1 MLTCCSHLRPYTI
14 CNMTI
19 KVQILQLINSST
31 AWAFLV
37 IPVQDDPKETTFL
50 IAANGNQDNTQF
62 ELELIIG
69 KPVVLKE
76 IKESEVIQLLK
87 RHYPKAQAKSS
98 IDIRNKEALM
108 ANLIQEAKSLGSS
121 DIHIEPYEKSARIR
135 YRIDGKLVEK
145 FQIKNTEYPSL
156 VNKIK
161 IFAHLDIAEKRL
173 PQDGRIL
180 FQNKSE
186 KQELRVSTLP
196 TIYGEKI
203 VLRLLGNSTD
213 HLELTKMGFNPSQQ
227 TAYKK
232 AIEKSTGIVLISG
245 PTGSG
250 KTTTLYATLKHLNHP
265 HTNIMTVEDPIEY
278 TLEGINQVQLKEQ
291 INLTFATALKSFL
304 RQDPDIIMLGEIRDS
319 ETAQMAI
326 RAALTGHLVLSTIH
340 TNSAWG
346 TINRLVDMG
355 VPSFLVANTLNIS
368 VAQRLIRLL
377 CKSCKEPI
385 FNKLNKAHPEFGKY
399 PEVSFSSNGCEEC
412 NFSGYKGR
420 KAIYE
425 TIENTP
431 ESKSHIIKNSD
442 EQELTFRS
450 KEENLPKKAWELF
463 FNGETTLSEITSL
476 FS

>member
-1 MLTCCSHLRPYTI
+1 M
-14 CNMTI
+14 NI
-19 KVQILQLINSST
+19 KVEILQLIDSVT
-31 AWAFLV
+31 AWNLQV
-37 IPVQDDPKETTFL
+37 IPYESKQNEITFL
-50 IAANGNQDNTQF
+50 FSDQSKKEETIF

-69 KPVVLKE
+69 KPVCLEFIENEKL
-76 IKESEVIQLLK
+76 IQLLK
-87 RHYPKAQAKSS
+87 RHYPKATAASS

-108 ANLIQEAKSLGSS
+108 SNLIQEAKNLGSS
-121 DIHIEPYEKSARIR
+121 DIHIEPYEKKARIR
-135 YRIDGKLVEK
+135 YRIDGKLIEK
-145 FQIKNTEYPSL
+145 FQLDRKDYPSL

-180 FQNKSE
+180 FQNKKV

-203 VLRLLGNSTD
+203 VLRLLGNSSD
-213 HLELTKMGFNPSQQ
+213 HLQLSSMGMDLGQLES
-227 TAYKK
+227 YKRS
-232 AIEKSTGIVLISG
+232 IEKSTGIVLISG

-250 KTTTLYATLKHLNHP
+250 KTTTLYSTLKHLNNAQ
-265 HTNIMTVEDPIEY
+265 TNIMTVEDPIEY

-291 INLTFATALKSFL
+291 IDLTFAVALKSFL

-377 CKSCKEPI
+377 CGQCKTPDTTI
-385 FNKLNKAHPEFGKY
+385 LNKKHPVFGPY
-399 PEVSFSSNGCEEC
+399 PTVSYTHTGCESC
-412 NFSGYKGR
+412 NYSGYKGR

-425 TIENTP
+425 LIENNSHT
-431 ESKSHIIKNSD
+431 KSHIIDNSD
-442 EQELTFRS
+442 EQNLTIRS
-450 KEENLPKKAWELF
+450 HTENLPYKAWNLYFE
-463 FNGETTLSEITSL
+463 GQTTLSEITSL
-476 FS
+476 FN

>member
-1 MLTCCSHLRPYTI
+1 M
-14 CNMTI
+14 NV
-19 KVQILQLINSST
+19 KFEILQLIGANT
-31 AWAFLV
+31 AWDLNV
-37 IPVQDDPKETTFL
+37 VPINNTPKEITFL
-50 IAANGNQDNTQF
+50 FSESVKHDSIQF

-69 KPVVLKE
+69 KPVSLQIATPE
-76 IKESEVIQLLK
+76 ELNQLL
-87 RHYPKAQAKSS
+87 RRFYPKSQAKSS

-108 ANLIQEAKSLGSS
+108 ANLIQEAKSMGSS
-121 DIHIEPYEKSARIR
+121 DIHIEPYEKNARIR

-145 FQIKNTEYPSL
+145 FQIQRKDYPSL

-161 IFAHLDIAEKRL
+161 IFAQLDIAEKRL

-180 FQNKSE
+180 FQNKDE
-186 KQELRVSTLP
+186 KQELRVSTIP
-196 TIYGEKI
+196 TIYGEKL

-213 HLELTKMGFNPSQQ
+213 HLQLEKMGLNPKQLK
-227 TAYKK
+227 AYKRS
-232 AIEKSTGIVLISG
+232 IEKSTGIVLISG

-250 KTTTLYATLKHLNHP
+250 KTTTLYSTLKHLNSP
-265 HTNIMTVEDPIEY
+265 QTNIMTVEDPIEY
-278 TLEGINQVQLKEQ
+278 TLEGVNQVQLKEQ
-291 INLTFATALKSFL
+291 INLTFGVALKSFL

-377 CKSCKEPI
+377 CKHCKSPDP
-385 FNKLNKAHPEFGKY
+385 NSNLKHHVSFGEY
-399 PEVSFSSNGCEEC
+399 PETSFIPVGCEEC
-412 NFSGYKGR
+412 NFSGFKGR

-425 TIENTP
+425 LIENTSDTKP
-431 ESKSHIIKNSD
+431 HIINNSD
-442 EQELTFRS
+442 EQKLTFRS
-450 KEENLPKKAWELF
+450 SKENLPHMAWDLF
-463 FNGETTLSEITSL
+463 FEGKTTLSEITSL
-476 FS
+476 FN